1 MLTIPCKR
9 PTRIAMN
16 PLLKL
21 LSEISLPLARL
32 IRDYPRAPKS
42 LRLTVLFL
50 SAGAAIT
57 VGLTALFV

>member
-1 MLTIPCKR
+1 
-9 PTRIAMN
+9 MN

-21 LSEISLPLARL
+21 LSEINLPLARL

-50 SAGAAIT
+50 SAGAAIA

>member
-42 LRLTVLFL
+42 LRLTVLLL
-50 SAGAAIT
+50 SGAAAVA
-57 VGLTALFV
+57 VGLAAFFA

>member
-1 MLTIPCKR
+1 
-9 PTRIAMN
+9 MN

-42 LRLTVLFL
+42 LRLTVLLL
-50 SAGAAIT
+50 SGAAT
-57 VGLTALFV
+57 VAVGLTALFV

>member
-1 MLTIPCKR
+1 MCTPYKR
-9 PTRIAMN
+9 LLEITMN

-50 SAGAAIT
+50 SAGAAIA

>member
-1 MLTIPCKR
+1 
-9 PTRIAMN
+9 MN

-42 LRLTVLFL
+42 LRLTALFL

>member
-1 MLTIPCKR
+1 
-9 PTRIAMN
+9 MN

-32 IRDYPRAPKS
+32 IRDFLRAPKS